1 MTASAAAPG
10 PEPPERAGVPSPEQP
25 ERVGVP
31 GPEQP
36 ERVGVPSPEPPER
49 VGVRHLLRLTGAHR
63 PAMAVAAVLSLIG
76 TGLGMAQPLLAK
88 HAIDAAGAGRPFGVA
103 LAALAALF
111 AAQAAV
117 EASSRYVLGRTAEHL
132 LLRLRTALISRLL
145 RLPMAEYARRRRAD
159 LVTRV
164 TADVGQLREVVADTA
179 VDVATSALTAA
190 AAIALMVWLDPVLFT
205 FILVVI
211 AIAAALVETALS
223 GIRTASERVQAG
235 VGAVGAELD
244 RALSAIRTVRV
255 CRAEERESAAIGAAA
270 REACSAGVRAAKLTA
285 VVHPVMALAANG
297 SFLVMLF
304 VGGIRVATGTTSLGD
319 LVAVLM
325 YALYLVMPVAALF
338 EGLATVRRALGALQR
353 VHEIME
359 LPVERDRPEP
369 SCAPERPDPR
379 GGCDRPPAGGMRD
392 RPDPGGACDGA
403 GRPPALA
410 FRDVWFGYPGRR
422 VLRGVSFSVP
432 EHAHIALVGA
442 SGAGK
447 STIFALAGRFHDP
460 DAGVILFD
468 GVPADR
474 LGRHACRARIGVVEQ
489 DAPLLHGT
497 LRDNIVYALPHAD
510 DSRVEHVVDLAG
522 LRPVVERLPGG
533 LDSPVGEHGEL
544 LSGGERQRVA
554 IARALL
560 PRPRLLLMDEPTAH
574 LDPAAEAALA
584 AATAALAGESA
595 LLTIA
600 HRLSTIRTA
609 HRILVLDQG
618 RVSAEGTYDEL
629 LATSPVFRAFAR

>member
-1 MTASAAAPG
+1 M
-10 PEPPERAGVPSPEQP
+10 
-25 ERVGVP
+25 
-31 GPEQP
+31 
-36 ERVGVPSPEPPER
+36 PSPEPPER
-49 VGVRHLLRLTGAHR
+49 VGVRHLLRLTTAHR

-88 HAIDAAGAGRPFGVA
+88 NAIDAAGAGRPFGGA

-117 EASSRYVLGRTAEHL
+117 EASGRYVLGRTAEHL
-132 LLRLRTALISRLL
+132 LLRLRTALIGRLL

-205 FILVVI
+205 FILIVI
-211 AIAAALVETALS
+211 AVAAALVEVALS

-285 VVHPVMALAANG
+285 AVHPVMALAANG

-325 YALYLVMPVAALF
+325 YALFLVVPVAALF

-369 SCAPERPDPR
+369 SAAPEPPPLHEA
-379 GGCDRPPAGGMRD
+379 GPPA
-392 RPDPGGACDGA
+392 
-403 GRPPALA
+403 ALA

-460 DAGVILFD
+460 DSGVILFD
-468 GVPADR
+468 GVPADL
-474 LGRHACRARIGVVEQ
+474 LGRQACRARIGVVEQ

-510 DSRVEHVVDLAG
+510 DARVEHVVDLAG

-533 LDSPVGEHGEL
+533 LDSPVGEHGAL

-584 AATAALAGESA
+584 ATTTALARESA

-609 HRILVLDQG
+609 DRILVLDQG